1 MESVGYKGKGAT
13 DICRRLCACMAAII
27 PLLTLEADAAGVV
40 VAAGTV
46 AVAGDMEAAD
56 MVAVDMVAVDTAQA
70 LAGMAAGLAGTTAE

>member
-1 MESVGYKGKGAT
+1 
-13 DICRRLCACMAAII
+13 
-27 PLLTLEADAAGVV
+27 VV

-46 AVAGDMEAAD
+46 AVAGDMEAAHMAAAD

>member
-1 MESVGYKGKGAT
+1 
-13 DICRRLCACMAAII
+13 
-27 PLLTLEADAAGVV
+27 VV

>member
-1 MESVGYKGKGAT
+1 
-13 DICRRLCACMAAII
+13 
-27 PLLTLEADAAGVV
+27 V

-46 AVAGDMEAAD
+46 AVAGDMEAADMAAAAD